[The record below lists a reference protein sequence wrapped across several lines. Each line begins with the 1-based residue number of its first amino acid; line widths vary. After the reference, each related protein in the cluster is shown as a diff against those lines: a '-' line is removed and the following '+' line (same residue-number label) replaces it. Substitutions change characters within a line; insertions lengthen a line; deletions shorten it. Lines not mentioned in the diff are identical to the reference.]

1 MASDLELPVYDRK
14 PILLVPKFCVRF
26 KLSLDSQEFY
36 NHYMVEFLKREY
48 LNSNSGLVQV
58 LKNTGER
65 YVTKKDVMKLHPFI
79 KDELARFTLEHPDVL
94 ELYKQI
100 KGGRGQYPR
109 ICWKCSLMRE
119 HLLKR

>member
-1 MASDLELPVYDRK
+1 GPVWSAQRADWVASDLELPVYDRK
-14 PILLVPKFCVRF
+14 PILLVPKFSVRF

-65 YVTKKDVMKLHPFI
+65 YVTKK
-79 KDELARFTLEHPDVL
+79 
-94 ELYKQI
+94 
-100 KGGRGQYPR
+100 
-109 ICWKCSLMRE
+109 
-119 HLLKR
+119 